1 VSAFERV
8 RRERVRV
15 VSAFVLVMALVAI
28 SYFAGLF
35 GAGRSI
41 RGLGLPSGI
50 EWVLV
55 GVVLGPD
62 LLGVIDHAV
71 QTDVEP
77 IVFVAVGW
85 LALVLGVDYGVI
97 RRRRLRP
104 GRIALGLVAGT
115 ITLAAVGG
123 AVWLAAPHVP
133 LFAALPSLDRLVL
146 ALGAGAV
153 ATESTSNAIRWVAE
167 RHGARGP
174 LSELLDDLAEAKDA
188 APILAAGV
196 AVCLRPSTRLH
207 DAVARALPAQPLV
220 LFGWA
225 LGTGLV
231 LGAAAAILLRKESRT
246 EQRWGILVGSSL
258 LAVGAM
264 ARLGLPVV
272 MSLFALGLAVG
283 LLSRHRDQISSMI
296 DPTRRGALLPALL
309 LAGARLE
316 PGTALAAATLIAI
329 ALAARAAAVGT
340 IGLAV
345 GRGARLLAG
354 PAMLS
359 SGELSIA
366 IGLSLALAVPGPIG
380 ETLLALAVAGALVGE
395 LIGPVALRAALRRAG
410 EIGQAASSASR
421 ESGDGDGDGAKE
433 AAA

>member
-1 VSAFERV
+1 M
-8 RRERVRV
+8 
-15 VSAFVLVMALVAI
+15 SAFVLVMALVGI
-28 SYFAGLF
+28 SYVAGLF
-35 GAGRSI
+35 GPGRSI

-50 EWVLV
+50 EWVAV
-55 GVVLGPD
+55 GVVLGPGV
-62 LLGVIDHAV
+62 LGVIDHAV

-97 RRRRLRP
+97 RRRRLRA
-104 GRIALGLVAGT
+104 GRIALGLVAGAV
-115 ITLAAVGG
+115 TLAAVSG
-123 AVWLAAPHVP
+123 AVWLAAPHVA
-133 LFAALPSLDRLVL
+133 LFATLGPLDRLVL

-196 AVCLRPSTRLH
+196 AVCLRPSTTL
-207 DAVARALPAQPLV
+207 DDSVARALPAQPLV
-220 LFGWA
+220 LFGAA
-225 LGTGLV
+225 LGTGLL
-231 LGAAAAILLRKESRT
+231 LGGAAAILLRKETRG
-246 EQRWGILVGSSL
+246 EQRWGILVGTVL

-272 MSLFALGLAVG
+272 TSLFGLGLAVG
-283 LLSRHRDQISSMI
+283 LLSRHRDEVSAMI

-316 PGTALAAATLIAI
+316 PTTALSAAALFAVALGARAV
-329 ALAARAAAVGT
+329 ALATVGV
-340 IGLAV
+340 AV

-359 SGELSIA
+359 SGELSVA
-366 IGLSLALAVPGPIG
+366 IGLSLALAVPGAIG
-380 ETLLALAVAGALVGE
+380 ESLLALSVVGALLGE
-395 LIGPVALRAALRRAG
+395 LVGPVALRAALRRAG
-410 EIGQAASSASR
+410 EIGRAHDAPSDDAPAPD
-421 ESGDGDGDGAKE
+421 EKE

>member
-1 VSAFERV
+1 
-8 RRERVRV
+8 
-15 VSAFVLVMALVAI
+15 VSAFVLVMALVGI
-28 SYFAGLF
+28 SYVAGLF
-35 GAGRSI
+35 GPGRSI

-50 EWVLV
+50 EWVAV
-55 GVVLGPD
+55 GVVLGPGV
-62 LLGVIDHAV
+62 LGVIDHAV

-77 IVFVAVGW
+77 IVYVAVGW

-97 RRRRLRP
+97 RRRRLRA
-104 GRIALGLVAGT
+104 GRIALGLLAGAV
-115 ITLAAVGG
+115 TLAAVAGT
-123 AVWLAAPHVP
+123 VWLAAPHVA
-133 LFAALPSLDRLVL
+133 LFAALPPLERLVL

-188 APILAAGV
+188 APIVAAGV
-196 AVCLRPSTRLH
+196 AVCMRPSAAL
-207 DAVARALPAQPLV
+207 DDSVARALPAQPLV
-220 LFGWA
+220 LFGA
-225 LGTGLV
+225 AVGTGLV
-231 LGAAAAILLRKESRT
+231 LGGAAAVLLRKESRA
-246 EQRWGILVGSSL
+246 EQRWGILVGTVL

-272 MSLFALGLAVG
+272 TSLFSLGLAVG
-283 LLSRHRDQISSMI
+283 LLSRHRDQLSAMI

-316 PGTALAAATLIAI
+316 PTTALSAAALIALALGARALALAA
-329 ALAARAAAVGT
+329 VGVT
-340 IGLAV
+340 V

-359 SGELSIA
+359 SGELSVA

-380 ETLLALAVAGALVGE
+380 ESLLALAAAGALVGE
-395 LIGPVALRAALRRAG
+395 LVGPVALRAALRRAG
-410 EIGQAASSASR
+410 EIGQAAADGADADDGDDGTG
-421 ESGDGDGDGAKE
+421 GDGERTAKE